1 MLVKKMMKTNVR
13 DDGREKKKKKDEEQT
28 PFEGGFIES
37 LRAGKS

>member
-13 DDGREKKKKKDEEQT
+13 DDGREKKKKDEEQT